1 MAKNCELAAYSPR
14 AIPNCHRYGCGKCC
28 YQFMIPRW
36 EFGTGKGARNL
47 KGNPS
52 SKTLRSETQIQSI
65 NCLNLRLMLSCMY
78 PDRGLMK
85 IKHTLKRNLFLKNIS
100 IQIQI
105 CELDTFLNCIFQLC
119 TAQVEEGRSWVDLE
133 NLNTKNKSQQS
144 CWKMRRDSQNQEFTE
159 RVLPYSA

>member
-14 AIPNCHRYGCGKCC
+14 AIPNCHRYGYGKCC

-36 EFGTGKGARNL
+36 EFVTGKGARNL

-100 IQIQI
+100 TNDVTLFCVFWPGKMKKLALKI
-105 CELDTFLNCIFQLC
+105 
-119 TAQVEEGRSWVDLE
+119 VSWILFE
-133 NLNTKNKSQQS
+133 AN
-144 CWKMRRDSQNQEFTE
+144 
-159 RVLPYSA
+159 Y